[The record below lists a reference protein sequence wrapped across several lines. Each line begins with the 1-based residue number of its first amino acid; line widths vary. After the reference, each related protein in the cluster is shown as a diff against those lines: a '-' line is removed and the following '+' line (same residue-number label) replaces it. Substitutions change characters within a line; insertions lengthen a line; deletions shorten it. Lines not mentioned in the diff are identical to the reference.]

1 MLVFLAKTPPRAVW
15 SFCYLMDGSFQPLND
30 FTKEQMAKFEKRA
43 GKRSWWIRI
52 PKKWWF
58 NDLSGLGFSERCVLI
73 SLKLHADREGKCFPS
88 LRTLARQLGS
98 TPKTILKAV
107 KNLEKKRYVK
117 IVVRRGRFNSYILN
131 GHSC

>member
-1 MLVFLAKTPPRAVW
+1 
-15 SFCYLMDGSFQPLND
+15 MDDTFKPVGELC
-30 FTKEQMAKFEKRA
+30 KEKLDQLEKRA

-58 NDLSGLGFSERCVLI
+58 NDLSGLSFSERCVLI
-73 SLKLHADREGKCFPS
+73 SLRLHADRDGKCFPS
-88 LRTLARQLGS
+88 LRTMAQQLGS

-107 KNLEKKRYVK
+107 KGLEKKHYVK
-117 IVVRRGRFNSYILN
+117 VVVRRGRFNSYILN